1 MRKFTFLAAALAF
14 VAGGANAQI
23 EFVHNDEIVENGATV
38 VITELHAL
46 SETYFQV
53 KSDVMLKNIGE
64 EETDYTLTITLQ
76 ENNTSEEFSCC
87 GFGTCVSL
95 NLGIPLK
102 NTGTLYSNEL
112 KDPQVDVQGFW
123 DPANAAQAVFL
134 YELTYGDVTKTI
146 TVEIDYD
153 PTVSI
158 DDVNAEKS
166 VFVAD
171 NEVVYS
177 FDAPAARQ
185 LNVYSVTGAL
195 VKQEVLETAGT
206 VSLNALGKG
215 IYLYEVV
222 ENGERVSAHKCVV
235 R

>member
-1 MRKFTFLAAALAF
+1 M
-14 VAGGANAQI
+14 
-23 EFVHNDEIVENGATV
+23 
-38 VITELHAL
+38 
-46 SETYFQV
+46 
-53 KSDVMLKNIGE
+53 
-64 EETDYTLTITLQ
+64 
-76 ENNTSEEFSCC
+76 
-87 GFGTCVSL
+87 
-95 NLGIPLK
+95 
-102 NTGTLYSNEL
+102 
-112 KDPQVDVQGFW
+112 DVQGLW

-166 VFVAD
+166 VFVAG
-171 NEVVYS
+171 NQVVYS

-195 VKQEVLETAGT
+195 VKQEVLESAGT

-222 ENGERVSAHKCVV
+222 ENGERVAARKCVV

>member
-1 MRKFTFLAAALAF
+1 MRKFTFLAALAF

-23 EFVHNDEIVENGATV
+23 EFVHNDEIVEDGATV

-53 KSDVMLKNIGE
+53 KSDVMLKNTGTE
-64 EETDYTLTITLQ
+64 AVEYTLSVTTLKNSAALQ
-76 ENNTSEEFSCC
+76 FSCC
-87 GFGTCVSL
+87 GYGTCQFL
-95 NLGIPLK
+95 EIGMPR
-102 NTGTLYSNEL
+102 TYSSTIGPGEEF
-112 KDPQVDVQGFW
+112 DPQVDIQNPWNPADAVQ
-123 DPANAAQAVFL
+123 ATL
-134 YELTYGDVTKTI
+134 RYELTYGDVTKTV
-146 TVEIDYD
+146 TAEVNYD

-166 VFVAD
+166 VFVAG
-171 NEVVYS
+171 NQVVYS

-195 VKQEVLETAGT
+195 VKQEALESAGM
-206 VSLNALGKG
+206 VSLQALGKG

-222 ENGERVSAHKCVV
+222 ENGERVAARKCVV